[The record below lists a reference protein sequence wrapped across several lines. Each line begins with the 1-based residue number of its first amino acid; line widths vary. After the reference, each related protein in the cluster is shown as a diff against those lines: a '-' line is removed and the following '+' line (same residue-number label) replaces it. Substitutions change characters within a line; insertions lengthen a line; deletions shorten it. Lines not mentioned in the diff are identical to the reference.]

1 MQKKNHR
8 RQFLKMTTLSAAG
21 LGLAGYFP
29 ASAAIGWPLSAPI
42 GPLHQ
47 NGKTDLP
54 FIPNRVASWWTT
66 IEDLQWPQKKITDTI
81 KRRADGFAKAQIDTA
96 VNFGFHIRFD
106 FSNYFGQLHGYYAD
120 VCAALHS
127 HGIKF
132 MEHYSCN
139 HISRP
144 KDEAELRK
152 MNQFQRHHVLLYH
165 DAVAAKYA
173 QYEGRLFNDICEI
186 DLRDGSLGYA
196 PQYQLNTFCH
206 NNPGF
211 LDMHRK
217 YLQRL
222 MKEVPFDGIM
232 VDDMC
237 NYAGPATCGCRYC
250 RDRFKKD
257 YGHEIPPFGE
267 PNFWGDTNKKIL
279 EWGNYENPVFRDWL
293 RMKTDCIVDHVKML
307 KATLLGRPLMTCC
320 SNTGPVILNALS
332 LDLEKMAP
340 YLDFFVLENVGT
352 NVKNTDWIEMDAEAL
367 HQKDIAAKNSNAP
380 AMALSYTIYEKGA
393 YFGWALSRFWGVSDW
408 MSTLNHRMEEDP
420 ADAME
425 NEDVISAPNNW
436 EVQYNNL
443 HYKDGKDLAE
453 VRLVNN
459 GYCRENGWREKDGHE
474 HWDRVKE
481 WSKHL
486 IMNNVGYRFV
496 RFAELGDAAALQA
509 DNTPLVLDG
518 VECVSDK
525 QFSAISAYLSK
536 GGVAWVALPFGG
548 RDEKG
553 FVRKQPLSVE
563 LLKQG
568 YKNLL
573 VTVSSVVA
581 KPLEQL
587 IASGKFHPILQQ
599 VKGDAGWVARIR
611 LYNGKP
617 VIHFMNTALQAIPH
631 ATVKDLSG
639 IPVLIDIDSLVK
651 QNRLTYKINTGRVN
665 VAGLKIISPELKAET
680 RAVTAAV
687 AGKNHSTIDVNLEGI
702 KMYAVALS

>member
-1 MQKKNHR
+1 MQKKNDR

-29 ASAAIGWPLSAPI
+29 ASAATGSHLAAS
-42 GPLHQ
+42 LFESS
-47 NGKTDLP
+47 KTDLP

-81 KRRADGFAKAQIDTA
+81 KRRAEGFAKSQIDTA
-96 VNFGFHIRFD
+96 ANFGFHIRFD

-173 QYEGRLFNDICEI
+173 QYEGHLFNEVCEI

-211 LDMHRK
+211 LDMHQK

-222 MKEVPFDGIM
+222 MKEVAFDGIM

-237 NYAGPATCGCRYC
+237 NYAGPATCGCRFC

-267 PNFWGDTNKKIL
+267 PSFWGETNKKIL

-307 KATLLGRPLMTCC
+307 KTTLQGRPLMTCC

-352 NVKNTDWIEMDAEAL
+352 HVKNTDWVEMDAEAL
-367 HQKDIAAKNSNAP
+367 HQKDIAAKNNNAP

-443 HYKDGKDLAE
+443 HYRDGKDLAE

-459 GYCRENGWREKDGHE
+459 GYCRENGWRDKDGHE
-474 HWDRVKE
+474 HWDRVKA

-509 DNTPLVLDG
+509 DNTPLILDG

-525 QFSAISAYLSK
+525 QFSAIKAYLVK
-536 GGVAWVALPFGG
+536 GGIAWVALPFGG

-563 LLKQG
+563 LLKHG

-573 VTVSSVVA
+573 VTNTSVA
-581 KPLEQL
+581 ANPLEQL
-587 IASGKFHPILQQ
+587 MASGKFHPILQQ

-651 QNRLTYKINTGRVN
+651 QNQLTYKINTGRVN
-665 VAGLKIISPELKAET
+665 VAGLKIMSPELKELT
-680 RAVTAAV
+680 RTVTAA
-687 AGKNHSTIDVNLEGI
+687 ATGKSHSTIDINLEGI

>member
-1 MQKKNHR
+1 MQKKNDR
-8 RQFLKMTTLSAAG
+8 RQFLRMTTLSAAA
-21 LGLAGYFP
+21 LGLMDCLPAG
-29 ASAAIGWPLSAPI
+29 AAINRSLAASLSR
-42 GPLHQ
+42 
-47 NGKTDLP
+47 NGETDLP

-66 IEDLQWPQKKITDTI
+66 IGDLQWPQKKITDTI
-81 KRRADGFAKAQIDTA
+81 KRRAEGFAKAQIDTA

-106 FSNYFGQLHGYYAD
+106 FSNYFGQLHGYYAA

-144 KDEAELRK
+144 KDEAEMRK
-152 MNQFQRHHVLLYH
+152 MNRFQRHHVLLYH

-173 QYEGRLFNDICEI
+173 QYEGHFFNDVCEI

-217 YLQRL
+217 YLLRL

-237 NYAGPATCGCRYC
+237 NYAGPATCGCLHC
-250 RDRFKKD
+250 RDRFKRD
-257 YGHEIPPFGE
+257 YGHDIPAFGDAS
-267 PNFWGDTNKKIL
+267 FWGDTSKEIL
-279 EWGNYENPVFRDWL
+279 EWGNYGNPVFRDWL
-293 RMKTDCIVDHVKML
+293 RMKTDCIVDHVKLL
-307 KATLLGRPLMTCC
+307 KETLQGRPLMSCC

-352 NVKNTDWIEMDAEAL
+352 NIKNTDWTEMDAEAL
-367 HQKDIAAKNSNAP
+367 HQKDIAEKNGNAP

-393 YFGWALSRFWGVSDW
+393 YFGWALSRFWGVADW

-425 NEDVISAPNNW
+425 NEDVISVPNNW
-436 EVQYNNL
+436 ELQYNNL
-443 HYKDGKDLAE
+443 HYREGKDLAE
-453 VRLVNN
+453 VRLVSN
-459 GYCRENGWREKDGHE
+459 GYCRENGWRDTDGYE
-474 HWDRVKE
+474 HWDRVKA

-486 IMNNVGYRFV
+486 IMANTGYRFV
-496 RFAELGDAAALQA
+496 RFAELADEKALQA
-509 DNTPLVLDG
+509 AHTPLVLDG

-525 QFSAISAYLSK
+525 QFEAIGAYLSK
-536 GGVAWVALPFGG
+536 GGEAWMALPFGG

-553 FVRKQPLSVE
+553 FVRRQPLSVE

-573 VTVSSVVA
+573 LTDSAITSN
-581 KPLEQL
+581 PLKKL
-587 IASGKFHPILQQ
+587 MASGKFHPILQQ
-599 VKGDAGWVARIR
+599 TGGDAGWVARIR

-617 VIHFMNTALQAIPH
+617 VIHFMNTALQAVPH

-639 IPVLIDIDSLVK
+639 IQVLIDIDSYVK
-651 QNRLTYKINTGRVN
+651 NNRLQYSIDAGRLSTTN
-665 VAGLKIISPELKAET
+665 MRLLSPELKEIS
-680 RAVTAAV
+680 RPVMVTLNS
-687 AGKNHSTIDVNLEGI
+687 KKHSLMEVNLEGI
-702 KMYAVALS
+702 RIYAAALVCNG